1 MKTNC
6 IINELTKNIAN
17 IPATVCA
24 ATVAYTFGCTK
35 QTATKALDMMAAAG
49 LLKKNGLIYSK

>member
-6 IINELTKNIAN
+6 ITNELIKNIAL

-24 ATVAYTFGCTK
+24 ATVAYTFNCTK
-35 QTATKALDMMAAAG
+35 VTATKALDMVAAAG
-49 LLKKNGLIYSK
+49 LLKKNGLLYVK

>member
-1 MKTNC
+1 MKTNE
-6 IINELTKNIAN
+6 IINALTKNIAN
-17 IPATVCA
+17 IPATICA
-24 ATVAYTFGCTK
+24 ETVAYTFGCTK